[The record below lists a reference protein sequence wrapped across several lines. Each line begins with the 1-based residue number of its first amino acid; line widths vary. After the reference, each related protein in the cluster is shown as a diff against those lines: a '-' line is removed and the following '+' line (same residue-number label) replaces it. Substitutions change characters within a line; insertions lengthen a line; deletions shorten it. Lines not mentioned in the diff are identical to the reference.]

1 MQAAKQ
7 HSSEHDKKWCK
18 QIFCASRF
26 LEQTAK
32 IRRTT
37 YMDIDF
43 FSLMEFPDDE
53 QREEIRKNY
62 FDTSL
67 DRP

>member
-1 MQAAKQ
+1 
-7 HSSEHDKKWCK
+7 
-18 QIFCASRF
+18 
-26 LEQTAK
+26 
-32 IRRTT
+32 
-37 YMDIDF
+37 MDIDF

-67 DRP
+67 LWIDLETYQKNHQQ